1 MNSFIIQSKTSLE
14 DAKGLDYIQSM
25 HVKRL
30 PFIFFIV
37 ALFFGRVAHSQELDA
52 QINLN
57 LSALS
62 DQERQAFEP
71 FIHDLQS
78 YINNYQW
85 TTSFSG
91 DRIRCSFQFNIM
103 TSNGGEYT
111 AQLFVTSTRPLYKSD
126 QVTTMARFFDANL
139 DFSYYRGQELQHGN
153 NYRSLESVI
162 DFYVNIILALDYDS
176 YKQQA
181 GTPYFQQA
189 QQLAIIASAA
199 QGSGWER
206 NVTSI
211 GTYSRLA
218 YIEDAMNAN
227 NRAFRD
233 LIFNYHYYGLDLMST
248 KPDDGRL
255 GIGSV
260 IDSLVTLKRESSAA
274 SRSVYLRAFF
284 ESKYP
289 ELADLA
295 RLFPDN
301 VTVYFDKLGYLDP
314 VHQNYYED
322 AKSKQQQQPSGGG
335 G

>member
-1 MNSFIIQSKTSLE
+1 MKQSGLLILLILLSFGGTLR
-14 DAKGLDYIQSM
+14 A
-25 HVKRL
+25 
-30 PFIFFIV
+30 
-37 ALFFGRVAHSQELDA
+37 QELDA

-57 LSALS
+57 LSVLT
-62 DQERQAFEP
+62 DQDRQAFQP
-71 FIHDLQS
+71 FVHDLQG

-85 TTSFSG
+85 TTDFSG
-91 DRIRCSFQFNIM
+91 ERVRCSFQFNIL
-103 TSNGGEYT
+103 SANGTNYT

-126 QVTTMARFFDANL
+126 QVTTMARFFDANI
-139 DFSYYRGQELQHGN
+139 DFSYYRGQEFQHGN

-162 DFYVNIILALDYDS
+162 DYYIYIILALDYDS
-176 YKQQA
+176 YKQEA

-189 QQLAIIASAA
+189 QQVAIIANSA
-199 QGSGWER
+199 QGTGWER
-206 NVTSI
+206 DITSI

-233 LIFNYHYYGLDLMST
+233 LIFNYHYYGLDLLST
-248 KPDDGRL
+248 KPDDARSA
-255 GIGSV
+255 IGTT
-260 IDSLVTLKRESSAA
+260 IDSLVSLKRESSAA

-289 ELADLA
+289 ELVDLA

-301 VTVYFDKLGYLDP
+301 ITVYFDKLGYLDP
-314 VHQNYYED
+314 VHQNYYEE
-322 AKSKQQQQPSGGG
+322 AKAKLQQPAGGG